1 MASVL
6 LGRYSLHATSNAARE
21 PPRTTAP
28 SLCGARRASSRDRS
42 RTAIAKPRTSLGF
55 PTALLCCRRDVVKV
69 PARCGD
75 PDWPRPLLV
84 ERPLP
89 ICKVVYGPPS
99 MQCLPARF
107 AIEAPACHDRPPYLD
122 SAVKRPA
129 EQATKKDAH
138 WSSVPGRSA
147 PRALGQLGRH
157 SQKGKFVSWQFRPNI
172 CEFAP
177 TWILGR
183 DAARWA
189 QGAVSA
195 HSSQRTKGPAGPGP
209 IARHSRR

>member
-1 MASVL
+1 M
-6 LGRYSLHATSNAARE
+6 
-21 PPRTTAP
+21 PPRTP
-28 SLCGARRASSRDRS
+28 RGSRLERRRQAFAVLAGLRAGIEAALSDESFRR
-42 RTAIAKPRTSLGF
+42 L
-55 PTALLCCRRDVVKV
+55 LLCCRRDVVKV

-122 SAVKRPA
+122 STVKRPA
-129 EQATKKDAH
+129 KQATKKDAH
-138 WSSVPGRSA
+138 RSSIPGRSA

-157 SQKGKFVSWQFRPNI
+157 SKKGSLYLGSSGQIFVSSR
-172 CEFAP
+172 
-177 TWILGR
+177 
-183 DAARWA
+183 
-189 QGAVSA
+189 
-195 HSSQRTKGPAGPGP
+195 QRGSLVAMRRGGP
-209 IARHSRR
+209 RVQ